1 MKQLWG
7 RIRAAFSMPALATL
21 VLVCALL
28 IIGTSLKQEN
38 TGQTALEQRIS
49 NALSRVEGAGKVEVV
64 IRTRTVTLQTAGAFA
79 SGAQQS
85 EEIPCGAVAVAEGA
99 DDPLVKIRLTQALCA
114 LLNLQASE
122 VDVIC
127 VSGG

>member
-7 RIRAAFSMPALATL
+7 RIRAAFSMPALAML

-38 TGQTALEQRIS
+38 TGQTTLEQRIS
-49 NALSRVEGAGKVEVV
+49 SALSGVEGAGKVEVV
-64 IRTRTVTLQTAGAFA
+64 IRTRTVALQTAGAFA
-79 SGAQQS
+79 SSAQQS